1 MYISLTT
8 PSAAGWFV
16 PMPYYV
22 LLFASI
28 HCAKIFA
35 SWPASCYAMPC
46 WCAACSCTCILRRR
60 PSPSPPLIPLSSF
73 KKHFQRSSS
82 VLLLLFSNGFV
93 LKFQQTSR
101 LDTYI
106 ILYTTIIIQNQC
118 TLNAK
123 YSHNNLKESQNK
135 RIYCEIFYWK

>member
-46 WCAACSCTCILRRR
+46 WCAACSCTCILRRT
-60 PSPSPPLIPLSSF
+60 PSPPLIPLLSF
-73 KKHFQRSSS
+73 QKHFQRSSS
-82 VLLLLFSNGFV
+82 VLYINSLNGFV

-101 LDTYI
+101 LDKYLLTYTKALYI
-106 ILYTTIIIQNQC
+106 ILY
-118 TLNAK
+118 
-123 YSHNNLKESQNK
+123 YHDLKPIVLWMQILFPTN
-135 RIYCEIFYWK
+135 